1 MLQGVQ
7 EHMPEEDDA
16 PFDGDM
22 SSIVIKPDQ
31 I

>member
-7 EHMPEEDDA
+7 EQMPEEDA